1 MLLELYFSGYR
12 TKLRDSQNIGIIDIC
27 GIKSAIGKDRAAVYV
42 FDDRGFLVIINA
54 STEDHLGMIIDNGA
68 DIALYHLPARADGE
82 LHDVLDIRLR
92 QLHPVS
98 FTEAPR

>member
-1 MLLELYFSGYR
+1 
-12 TKLRDSQNIGIIDIC
+12 
-27 GIKSAIGKDRAAVYV
+27 
-42 FDDRGFLVIINA
+42 
-54 STEDHLGMIIDNGA
+54 MIIDNGA